1 MKKFYF
7 LFGVFT
13 LMVALFVGAFSS
25 CTISLSD
32 DDDDEVAT
40 GTIQLTISSI
50 LSQSTSDNSRAI
62 VKSDKVVLTLI
73 KADGSQEVLNAK
85 DSSNKTTTKYTAEVP
100 VGTYSLKVEVY
111 NTKNSETLPIT
122 TGKSESFTVEAKKT
136 SKVAVSCVPNA
147 EFVTEKS
154 IGASFDEDLTSKKEY
169 WYSFVSVSGET
180 DIIISRNTPEDASE
194 ITFAVFDSTGMVA
207 KKVSTSDNKQ
217 NAKIDLTKKYS
228 SLKVS
233 TQKGSVYYFVVY
245 NETEDKTPSVN
256 IKIASVESANTT
268 VPSNT
273 DTTSENLTG
282 TIEVVIS

>member
-1 MKKFYF
+1 MKKSYS
-7 LFGVFT
+7 LFCVFT
-13 LMVALFVGAFSS
+13 LMVALFIGAFSS

-50 LSQSTSDNSRAI
+50 LSQATSDNSRAI

-85 DSSNKTTTKYTAEVP
+85 DSSNKKTTTKYTAEVP

-111 NTKNSETLPIT
+111 NAKNSETSPIT
-122 TGKSESFTVEAKKT
+122 TGTSKSFTVESKKT

-180 DIIISRNTPEDASE
+180 DITISRNTTDDASE

-207 KKVSTSDNKQ
+207 KKVSTSADKT
-217 NAKIDLTKKYS
+217 NAKADLAKKYS

-233 TQKGSVYYFVVY
+233 TQKDSVYYFVVY
-245 NETEDKTPSVN
+245 NKTEDKTPSVN
-256 IKIASVESANTT
+256 INIASVEASNI
-268 VPSNT
+268 PSNV
-273 DTTSENLTG
+273 DTPSENLTG
-282 TIEVVIS
+282 TIEIVIS

>member
-50 LSQSTSDNSRAI
+50 LSQATSDNSRAI

-85 DSSNKTTTKYTAEVP
+85 NSSNKTTKYTAEVP
-100 VGTYSLKVEVY
+100 VGTYSLKVDVY
-111 NTKNSETLPIT
+111 NAKNSETSPIT
-122 TGKSESFTVEAKKT
+122 TGTSDSFSVEAKKT

-154 IGASFDEDLTSKKEY
+154 IGASFDEDLSSKKEY
-169 WYSFVSVSGET
+169 WYSFVSVSDET
-180 DIIISRNTPEDASE
+180 DITISRNTTDDASE

-207 KKVSTSDNKQ
+207 KKVSTSADKT
-217 NAKIDLTKKYS
+217 NAKADLAKKYS

-233 TQKGSVYYFVVY
+233 TQKDSVYYFVVY
-245 NETEDKTPSVN
+245 NKTEDKTPSVN
-256 IKIASVESANTT
+256 INIASVEASNI
-268 VPSNT
+268 PSNV
-273 DTTSENLTG
+273 DTPLENLTG
-282 TIEVVIS
+282 TIEIVIS

>member
-1 MKKFYF
+1 MKKSYF
-7 LFGVFT
+7 LFCVFT

-25 CTISLSD
+25 CTLSLSD
-32 DDDDEVAT
+32 DDDDDGAT

-50 LSQSTSDNSRAI
+50 LSQATSDNSRAI

-85 DSSNKTTTKYTAEVP
+85 DSSNKTTMKYKYTAEVP
-100 VGTYSLKVEVY
+100 VGTYSLKVDVY
-111 NTKNSETLPIT
+111 NAKNSETSPIT
-122 TGKSESFTVEAKKT
+122 TGTSKSFTVEAKKT

-154 IGASFDEDLTSKKEY
+154 IGASFDEDLSSKKEY
-169 WYSFVSVSGET
+169 WYSFVSVSDET
-180 DIIISRNTPEDASE
+180 DITIFRNTTDDASE
-194 ITFAVFDSTGMVA
+194 ITFAVFDSTGTVA
-207 KKVSTSDNKQ
+207 KKVSTSADKP
-217 NAKIDLTKKYS
+217 NAKAVVAKKKG

-256 IKIASVESANTT
+256 INIASVEASNI
-268 VPSNT
+268 PSNV
-273 DTTSENLTG
+273 DTPSENLTG
-282 TIEVVIS
+282 TIEIVIS